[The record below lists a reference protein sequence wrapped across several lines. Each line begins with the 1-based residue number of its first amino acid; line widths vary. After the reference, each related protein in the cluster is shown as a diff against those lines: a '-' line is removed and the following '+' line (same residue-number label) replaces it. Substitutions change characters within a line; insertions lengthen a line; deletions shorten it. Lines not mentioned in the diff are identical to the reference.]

1 MAKTSRVAN
10 GERVRLSQSKYL
22 AATFYLLLQLILEM
36 RVKTDLKKNP
46 REAWSSFR
54 TEKTH

>member
-22 AATFYLLLQLILEM
+22 AATLFLQLILEM